1 MPTMTTELIVKMVG
15 DGADPDLAKV
25 LASRGARAYAQV
37 EQRLGESDYFAG
49 DEFTAADIMMLFPLT
64 TGRMFV
70 PRDLAPFP
78 NIRAYLQRIGARPA
92 FRTAMA
98 KADPDLAPML
108 TLVAGRGSPA
118 APASPDPSCD
128 SRVPPRPRSA
138 RPPDP
143 RSPIVPRQDR
153 AAPDNTR
160 PAGPPLR

>member
-78 NIRAYLQRIGARPA
+78 NIRAYLQRIGACPA

-98 KADPDLAPML
+98 KADPDPDLAPML
-108 TLVAGRGSPA
+108 T
-118 APASPDPSCD
+118 
-128 SRVPPRPRSA
+128 
-138 RPPDP
+138 
-143 RSPIVPRQDR
+143 
-153 AAPDNTR
+153 
-160 PAGPPLR
+160 

>member
-25 LASRGARAYAQV
+25 LASRRARAYAQI
-37 EQRLGESDYFAG
+37 EQRLGETIYFAG

-92 FRTAMA
+92 FQTAMA

-108 TLVAGRGSPA
+108 T
-118 APASPDPSCD
+118 
-128 SRVPPRPRSA
+128 
-138 RPPDP
+138 
-143 RSPIVPRQDR
+143 
-153 AAPDNTR
+153 
-160 PAGPPLR
+160 